1 MSIRVIAYRDGDS
14 WVAQC
19 LEYDISAQ
27 GSDFDTAMQRL
38 EIVVNAQC
46 EYSQREFGQA
56 FARID
61 PAPQAFMAR
70 WDQLTA
76 VNAPPR

>member
-46 EYSQREFGQA
+46 EYTQREYGQA

-61 PAPQAFMAR
+61 PAPQAFTAR
-70 WDQLTA
+70 WDRMAGDLC
-76 VNAPPR
+76 